1 MASVRHQS
9 PARESGCRARWR
21 LSVSWA
27 VAGRKFT
34 CVAGRNPQLLHFLNN
49 FHPHRNNSLT
59 IVASDYLE
67 NINRRI
73 MMRQLTNA
81 VNKQKK
87 KIKNEKLSLVVAL
100 ALGGLVACSIMANAQ
115 DAQGGKKG
123 GGKGGGRQ
131 TTEQRLEQMTTDLSL
146 TDAQK
151 PKVKAV
157 LEETSKKMQEIRGTG
172 DVPQDQ
178 MREKMQPIMEEQ
190 TKKMKEILTPEQ
202 QTKWQEQQRSR
213 FSGGKG
219 GGKGGGK
226 KKTEQ

>member
-1 MASVRHQS
+1 M
-9 PARESGCRARWR
+9 
-21 LSVSWA
+21 
-27 VAGRKFT
+27 K
-34 CVAGRNPQLLHFLNN
+34 
-49 FHPHRNNSLT
+49 
-59 IVASDYLE
+59 
-67 NINRRI
+67 
-73 MMRQLTNA
+73 
-81 VNKQKK
+81 
-87 KIKNEKLSLVVAL
+87 KLSLVVAL

-131 TTEQRLEQMTTDLSL
+131 TTEQRLEQMTADLSL

-157 LEETSKKMQEIRGTG
+157 LEETSKKMQEIMNG

-178 MREKMQPIMEEQ
+178 RREKMQPIMEEQ

-226 KKTEQ
+226 KKTDQ